1 MFKSPWTY
9 VHRIDGETPK
19 ARLGGGGEEGGGG
32 EYLGSGRWK
41 YNAGLDQ
48 GVLPH

>member
-1 MFKSPWTY
+1 MYIELMERRGRPDWAG
-9 VHRIDGETPK
+9 VGR
-19 ARLGGGGEEGGGG
+19 RGGGG
-32 EYLGSGRWK
+32 EYLGSGRGK